1 MPGLH
6 TYNGS
11 GWDSNTPP
19 AQGCL
24 GGTAMAGLKEE
35 YTDMKGRRHR
45 VEHLTV
51 HAEDSA
57 DRERVKE
64 ELFLAL
70 TSAEKRIPAS

>member
-1 MPGLH
+1 
-6 TYNGS
+6 
-11 GWDSNTPP
+11 
-19 AQGCL
+19 
-24 GGTAMAGLKEE
+24 MAGLKEE

-57 DRERVKE
+57 DREQVKE